1 MKNILIGSD
10 GFVGTNLRTRKNH
23 EYCSFDN
30 GFLKKELNSET
41 LFLDITGDM
50 SAIETNFKEAKGNFN
65 VINLA
70 AIHHI
75 PYCNANPSEA
85 MMVNVMGNLRL
96 YELAA
101 KYDCSK
107 FIFASS
113 GAVYDPGEKSHT
125 ELDRTISSD
134 VYSATKILAESQLQA
149 SLKVLGVPVVILR
162 FFNIVGAYDLTPHL
176 VPDIVDQVLDESLTE
191 IRLGNLSTKRD
202 YIGVDNI
209 CSVIEHFLNS
219 RHHVDLNIVN
229 VGTGEDI
236 TIKELAKMIADI
248 TSFKGEI
255 LWNIDKPD
263 GTYQKLLDVSKLG
276 NLGWQSKISL
286 SDGLKMTY
294 KDYKKELQENSLRSK

>member
-10 GFVGTNLRTRKNH
+10 GFVGTNLRMRENY
-23 EYCSFDN
+23 EYYSFDN
-30 GFLKKELNSET
+30 GFLNKELNSET

-50 SAIETNFKEAKGNFN
+50 SAIEKYFKEAKGNFN

-113 GAVYDPGEKSHT
+113 GAVYDPGENRHT

-134 VYSATKILAESQLQA
+134 VYSASKILAESHLQM

-176 VPDIVDQVLDESLTE
+176 VPDIVNQILDETLTE
-191 IRLGNLSTKRD
+191 VRLGNLSTRRD
-202 YIGVDNI
+202 YIGVDDV
-209 CSVIEHFLNS
+209 CSVIEHFINS
-219 RHHVDLNIVN
+219 SEEHADLNILN
-229 VGTGEDI
+229 VGTGEGHSGHEVFDLI
-236 TIKELAKMIADI
+236 TKISKIYKVKVIDKERFRESDRPVQIADNTKLIDQIGKI
-248 TSFKGEI
+248 TFTDFEKSLADYLSWRGI
-255 LWNIDKPD
+255 L
-263 GTYQKLLDVSKLG
+263 
-276 NLGWQSKISL
+276 
-286 SDGLKMTY
+286 
-294 KDYKKELQENSLRSK
+294 

>member
-10 GFVGTNLRTRKNH
+10 GFVGTNLKARRNY

-30 GFLKKELNSET
+30 GFLKKELNAET
-41 LFLDITGDM
+41 IFLDITGDM
-50 SAIETNFKEAKGNFN
+50 SAIETCFKEAKGNFN

-85 MMVNVMGNLRL
+85 MMVNVMGNLLL

-101 KYDCSK
+101 KYECSK

-113 GAVYDPGEKSHT
+113 GAVYDPAENRHT
-125 ELDRTISSD
+125 ELDSTISSD

-162 FFNIVGAYDLTPHL
+162 FFNIVGAYDHTPHL

-191 IRLGNLSTKRD
+191 VSLGNLSTKRD
-202 YIGVDNI
+202 YIGVDNV
-209 CSVIEHFLNS
+209 CSVIEHFLSS
-219 RHHVDLNIVN
+219 RHHADLNIVN
-229 VGTGEDI
+229 VGTGKGLSGDQVFDLVAKISKSNKIKVIDKERFRVSDRPVQIADNTKLINQIGDI
-236 TIKELAKMIADI
+236 TFSNFEKSLTDYLNWR
-248 TSFKGEI
+248 GI
-255 LWNIDKPD
+255 L
-263 GTYQKLLDVSKLG
+263 
-276 NLGWQSKISL
+276 
-286 SDGLKMTY
+286 
-294 KDYKKELQENSLRSK
+294 

>member
-1 MKNILIGSD
+1 MRNIIIGSD
-10 GFVGTNLRTRKNH
+10 GFVGTNLRARRNH

-30 GFLKKELNSET
+30 GFLKKELNAET
-41 LFLDITGDM
+41 IFLDITGDM
-50 SAIETNFKEAKGNFN
+50 SAIEICFKEAKGNFN

-101 KYDCSK
+101 KYECLK

-113 GAVYDPGEKSHT
+113 GAVYDPAENRHT
-125 ELDRTISSD
+125 ELDSTISSD
-134 VYSATKILAESQLQA
+134 VYSATKILAESHLQA

-191 IRLGNLSTKRD
+191 VRLGNLSTIRD

-209 CSVIEHFLNS
+209 CSVIEHFLIS
-219 RHHVDLNIVN
+219 RNHVDLNILN
-229 VGTGEDI
+229 VGTGEGLSGDQVFDLVAKI
-236 TIKELAKMIADI
+236 SRTNKVKVIDKERFRVSDRPVQIADNTKLI
-248 TSFKGEI
+248 GQIGEI
-255 LWNIDKPD
+255 TFTNFEK
-263 GTYQKLLDVSKLG
+263 
-276 NLGWQSKISL
+276 SL
-286 SDGLKMTY
+286 T
-294 KDYKKELQENSLRSK
+294 DYLNWRGIL